1 VCGTTAWLGLCFVR
15 YNDMEVNSL
24 VLFFHELLSAVLKR
38 RRVRVKRRVKALAD
52 LKAVGPGRME
62 VISEAD

>member
-1 VCGTTAWLGLCFVR
+1 
-15 YNDMEVNSL
+15 MEVNSL